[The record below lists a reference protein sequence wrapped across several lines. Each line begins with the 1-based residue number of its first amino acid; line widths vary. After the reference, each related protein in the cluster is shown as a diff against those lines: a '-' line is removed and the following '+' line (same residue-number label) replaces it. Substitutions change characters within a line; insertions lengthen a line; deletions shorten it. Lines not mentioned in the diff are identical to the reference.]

1 MIVGNALVYKTIG
14 QILAQQAV
22 RHPNCEAVT
31 DAAHRFTYAQWEA
44 LTDQAAK
51 ALLSRGIKKGT
62 HVGVYANDN
71 AVTLCAYYAV
81 WKIGA
86 VLVPLCNSYQQ
97 AESTR
102 CLIDADI
109 THLLLG
115 GGPSGLRREDFP
127 ARIDVIPLASQDD
140 LNTLLLSGIAYG
152 DAALRAA
159 KNLVTADDPDTI
171 LFTSGTMERP
181 KPVLTTHFSRV
192 NVMLAQANVLE
203 ATEQDRF
210 CSVLPMYH
218 CFALTATVLA
228 AMTAGA
234 CVCFPADRHGR
245 TILET
250 IQRECCTILTAVPTL
265 FSVLLERYKQGRYD
279 VSSLRAGLI
288 GGSGFQQELYLD
300 VCRTFNFDLLPSL
313 GQTEATAGI
322 SSCGLHDPIDVRLRT
337 LGRFFPGVE
346 GCIKSTVT
354 GSPVPAGTVGEI
366 CIRGYNVMQGYYKL
380 PAATSYT
387 IDKDGWLHTGD
398 LGSLDSAGYLTYAG
412 RKKEIIIRGGEN
424 ISPSEI
430 EALIKTDPN
439 VEDVRVIGIP
449 DRHYGETVCACVIA
463 YTPMTEEHIR
473 NLVRDK
479 AAAFKV
485 PQHVLFFD
493 EFPRSPLGK
502 IQLSALKAAA
512 LARLGITT
520 GV

>member
-97 AESTR
+97 AGRT
-102 CLIDADI
+102 A
-109 THLLLG
+109 
-115 GGPSGLRREDFP
+115 

-140 LNTLLLSGIAYG
+140 LNTLLLSGRAYG
-152 DAALRAA
+152 DAALRTA

-250 IQRECCTILTAVPTL
+250 IQRERCTILTAVPTL

-300 VCRTFNFDLLPSL
+300 VCRTFSFDLLPSL

-354 GSPVPAGTVGEI
+354 GSVVPSGTAGEI

-380 PAATSYT
+380 PAATSYI
-387 IDKDGWLHTGD
+387 IDMDGWLHTGD
-398 LGSLDSAGYLTYAG
+398 LGSLDDAGYLTYAG

-430 EALIKTDPN
+430 EALIKADPDA
-439 VEDVRVIGIP
+439 EDVRVIGIP

>member
-1 MIVGNALVYKTIG
+1 MENVLVHKTIG
-14 QILAQQAV
+14 QILARQAV
-22 RHPNCEAVT
+22 RHPNREAVT
-31 DAAHRFTYAQWEA
+31 DSTHRYTYAQWEA
-44 LTDQAAK
+44 LTDQVAK

-86 VLVPLCNSYQQ
+86 VLVPLCNSYQKDEL
-97 AESTR
+97 AH
-102 CLIDADI
+102 CLADADV

-115 GGPSGLRREDFP
+115 SGSSGLCREDIP
-127 ARIDVIPLASQDD
+127 ARIDVIPLASQDE
-140 LNTLLLSGIAYG
+140 LNTLLRFGRAYSS
-152 DAALRAA
+152 AALRAA
-159 KNLVTADDPDTI
+159 KERVTADDPDTI

-192 NVMLAQANVLE
+192 NIMLAQANVLE

-218 CFALTATVLA
+218 CFSLTATVLA
-228 AMTAGA
+228 AMSAGA
-234 CVCFPADRHGR
+234 CVCFPEDRHGR

-250 IQRECCTILTAVPTL
+250 IQRERCTILTAVPTL
-265 FSVLLERYKQGRYD
+265 FSVLLERYKQGHYD

-288 GGSGFQQELYLD
+288 GGSGFQQDLYLD

-354 GSPVPAGTVGEI
+354 GSPVSSGTVGEI

-430 EALIKTDPN
+430 EALIKVDPN

-463 YTPMTEEHIR
+463 RAPMTEEHIR
-473 NLVRDK
+473 DLVRNR
-479 AAAFKV
+479 AAAFKI

-493 EFPRSPLGK
+493 EFPHSPLGK